1 MLGKSHRYDK
11 DAPIITIFTVLMQ
24 TLFIAI
30 IVMQLCI
37 TEDLRALKLF
47 LPFANIIVLVTSG
60 LVVLSINQALVNA
73 RKSAQARILKSHLST
88 VDELIN
94 TLNAERHEYTRHVQ
108 TIQAMLYLDEVD
120 KAKEYLDGVAKKYW
134 HDDGLT
140 YVGEPLLTG
149 LISSKRAFAASM
161 KIDFAFAFKC
171 DPRKIPLEPWDL
183 CSVIGNL
190 VDNAF
195 EAAIQEV
202 AGARNVGIELKD
214 EISGYSLYVYNTGP
228 RIKDIEEIF
237 LPGFTSNNSYGR
249 GYGLYIVR
257 RLVEG
262 YGGYIEV
269 NTTPRTTFIV
279 HIPKEVNNVDSAF
292 KYQYRKQSSNAIG
305 V

>member
-1 MLGKSHRYDK
+1 MLDKANENDK
-11 DAPIITIFTVLMQ
+11 DAPIVTIFTVVLQ

-30 IVMQLCI
+30 VIMQICI
-37 TEDLRALKLF
+37 TEDLRILKLF
-47 LPFANIIVLVTSG
+47 LPFASIIILVTSV

-88 VDELIN
+88 VDELIT

-108 TIQAMLYLDEVD
+108 TIQAMLYLGEVN

-161 KIDFAFAFKC
+161 NIKFAFAFKC

-190 VDNAF
+190 IDNAL
-195 EAAIQEV
+195 EAAIQE
-202 AGARNVGIELKD
+202 GEGRRSVGIELKD
-214 EISGYSLYVYNTGP
+214 EGNYFLLYVYNTGP
-228 RIKDIEEIF
+228 TIKDPQQIF

-279 HIPKEVNNVDSAF
+279 HMPKEVKNNDSAIE
-292 KYQYRKQSSNAIG
+292 YQYRKQSSKAIG
-305 V
+305 I